1 MTYTFLRALV
11 ALQTGIDALTERAR
25 DDERGQSM
33 AEYAL
38 LLIGVGALAV
48 FVFKWLQGSGLME
61 SLFKNVIGRLI
72 GGK

>member
-11 ALQTGIDALTERAR
+11 ALQACVDDLAERAR
-25 DDERGQSM
+25 GDERGQSM

-61 SLFKNVIGRLI
+61 GLFKNVIGRLI
-72 GGK
+72 GGD